1 MGCLATTDAVHA
13 QACTAENAAVCDGP
27 ALLALGDDLYDT
39 ARYGEAVGVFCKAL
53 AIENFLNGGDLLDLA
68 TVLVR
73 LGAAMFHNTHNTAA
87 EPILV
92 RVLAIRMEILGAT
105 RTQQRFSI

>member
-1 MGCLATTDAVHA
+1 MTP
-13 QACTAENAAVCDGP
+13 P
-27 ALLALGDDLYDT
+27 AMAKRS
-39 ARYGEAVGVFCKAL
+39 AFFFKAL